1 MRSSV
6 GAGGL
11 SGGLIASFPD
21 QTSSK
26 VSLGYMHHNANANF
40 SSSFGLFRNRLL
52 TLSGVVGNHLW
63 SLGFNASL
71 DVIAQ
76 NFQSMDF
83 ASSWRSD
90 KFTSSFNSYNRAG
103 LLKMH
108 FHRSLNCLRRSTN
121 TSRIS
126 IGYEHRLG
134 SEILVKSRVDSNG
147 TVAGL
152 FQYKW
157 NPETFYRVSAEG
169 SSTQGISFVLLVL
182 LPLEAKPPSKGI
194 C

>member
-90 KFTSSFNSYNRAG
+90 KFTSSFN
-103 LLKMH
+103 
-108 FHRSLNCLRRSTN
+108 RSTN